1 MKHLIT
7 KEIIA
12 LMNRRGWKVQVDVEK
27 TPDERGRFLQTGL
40 VRAKN
45 ADDLEVR
52 INNETFISCYVRPA
66 QIDSQL
72 EAIQEKLNQNVE
84 LTELENAFYQANKPK
99 SNREKSLNFLKQYGA

>member
-7 KEIIA
+7 KEMVA
-12 LMNRRGWKVQVDVEK
+12 LMNRRGWKIQVDVEK
-27 TPDERGRFLQTGL
+27 EPDERGRFLQTGR

-45 ADDLEVR
+45 ADELEIRV
-52 INNETFISCYVRPA
+52 NNEIFISCYVRPA

-84 LTELENAFYQANKPK
+84 LTKLENAFYQANNFKAG
-99 SNREKSLNFLKQYGA
+99 SEKLLAYLKRNEL